1 LLGFIERFEWE
12 SDGMDIGLQSRPYTA
27 WQLIKV
33 YWQSRERT
41 FAYLSLIF
49 ALVMTVVLVGMDV
62 VFNKW
67 YNYFYDALQDYDKRG
82 AIDLLIVFMFIAA
95 VYIVIAVYRYYVQ
108 AYLGLRW
115 RRWMTNQFLNRWLE
129 KRSYYYLEN
138 FDELTDNP
146 DQRIQEDIG
155 ALVTSSLDLTI
166 GMVSSITTIFA
177 FIYILWTLSG
187 HISIPLGQYGSL
199 EIPGYLVWVAII
211 YALIGTHF
219 TFKIGRPLVSL
230 NFEQQRREANF
241 RFAAIDLRSHAEH
254 VALYRGEHH
263 EKIVL
268 SQLVDK
274 FLDNWYMIIL
284 RQKLLLWFTAGYNQ
298 VSVMLPLLVALP
310 NYFGKVFK
318 LGGLIQTLQAFG
330 RIQDALSFI
339 VNSYTRIAEWQAV
352 VRRLLTFVNH
362 MYTVERHAIDQNH
375 FVYREQPEN
384 KILVKNLNIY
394 TPNNEKLLINVNAE
408 FIHGEHYLIK
418 GPSGVGKSTLV
429 RVIAGIW
436 PYGSGEIVFPEKKN
450 IMYLPQKPYMPIGTL
465 EEALLFPDDIGSLP
479 ESTLVQ
485 LLQEVHLPELVN
497 ELNHATMWSEHLS
510 PGELQRVAFIR
521 VLIHKPDWV
530 FLDETTSALDLESE
544 RFLYTLL
551 KTKLPN
557 CSIISVGHRPSLES
571 FHTHQID
578 LSDFSVAREL
588 AE

>member
-1 LLGFIERFEWE
+1 
-12 SDGMDIGLQSRPYTA
+12 MDIGLQSRPYTA
-27 WQLIKV
+27 WQLIRA
-33 YWQSRERT
+33 YWQSRDRF
-41 FAYLSLIF
+41 FAYFMLVV
-49 ALVMTVVLVGMDV
+49 ALFMTIALVGMDV
-62 VFNKW
+62 IFNKW

-82 AIDLLIVFMFIAA
+82 AIDLLIVFMFIAS

-115 RRWMTNQFLNRWLE
+115 RQWMTKQFLNRWLE

-138 FDELTDNP
+138 FDETTDNP
-146 DQRIQEDIG
+146 DQRIQEDAG
-155 ALVTSSLDLTI
+155 AIVTLSLDLSI
-166 GMVSSITTIFA
+166 GLVSAVTTIIA

-187 HISIPLGQYGSL
+187 TLVIPLGKIGSL
-199 EIPGYLVWVAII
+199 QIPGYLVWVAVI

-219 TFKIGRPLVSL
+219 TFKIGRPLVPL

-241 RFAAIDLRSHAEH
+241 RFAAVDLRSHAEH

-263 EKIVL
+263 EKTVL
-268 SQLVDK
+268 GQLVDR

-310 NYFGKVFK
+310 NYFNKVFK
-318 LGGLIQTLQAFG
+318 LGGLIQTLQAFS

-352 VRRLLTFVNH
+352 VQRLLTFINH
-362 MYTVERHAIDQNH
+362 IYAVEKHATDKNH
-375 FVYREQPEN
+375 FIYRSTSDKN
-384 KILVKNLNIY
+384 ISVKKLNIY
-394 TPNNEKLLINVNAE
+394 TPNNERLLENINTE
-408 FIHGEHYLIK
+408 FVYGEHYLIK
-418 GPSGVGKSTLV
+418 GASGIGKSTFV

-436 PYGSGEIVFPEKKN
+436 PYGSGEIVLPEKQN

-465 EEALLFPDDIGSLP
+465 EEALLFPDDIG
-479 ESTLVQ
+479 TLDEATLIQ
-485 LLQEVHLPELVN
+485 LLKDVQLPELTN
-497 ELNHATMWSEHLS
+497 QLDHATMWSEHLS

-544 RFLYTLL
+544 KYLYTLL
-551 KTKLPN
+551 KTRLPH
-557 CSIISVGHRPSLES
+557 CSIVSVGHRPSLEG
-571 FHTHQID
+571 FHMHQLD
-578 LSDFSVAREL
+578 LSDYSVMREL
-588 AE
+588 AGDNA